1 MSTVHPFPIPELLL
15 FDWALVFCG
24 LGTSVGVLFELIR
37 LSADK
42 KLEHRV
48 YTLTNFW
55 LVLSGVIHVRDSIQC
70 VHGTQYMTSD
80 YSCTDISI
88 SASFMHL

>member
-42 KLEHRV
+42 QLEHRV
-48 YTLTNFW
+48 YTLTNCW
-55 LVLSGVIHVRDSIQC
+55 LILSGVIHVRTWQHPMHAC
-70 VHGTQYMTSD
+70 MTVKQSF
-80 YSCTDISI
+80 S
-88 SASFMHL
+88 SFMHL

>member
-1 MSTVHPFPIPELLL
+1 M
-15 FDWALVFCG
+15 
-24 LGTSVGVLFELIR
+24 GVLFELIR

-42 KLEHRV
+42 QLEHRV

-70 VHGTQYMTSD
+70 VSGTQYMTGD
-80 YSCTDISI
+80 YCCRDISI